1 METSKTLAVD
11 TLQRVLMP
19 KKGEPHDVRM
29 LYLIEQEHNKQRLR
43 WSDRTSFEVP
53 AGNEVS
59 FETYFN
65 ACLLYTSPSP
75 RDRG

>member
-1 METSKTLAVD
+1 MKRLRLVSDCPQQKVRAVETSKTLAVD

-43 WSDRTSFEVP
+43 WSDRTSL
-53 AGNEVS
+53 S
-59 FETYFN
+59 
-65 ACLLYTSPSP
+65 LIHI
-75 RDRG
+75 